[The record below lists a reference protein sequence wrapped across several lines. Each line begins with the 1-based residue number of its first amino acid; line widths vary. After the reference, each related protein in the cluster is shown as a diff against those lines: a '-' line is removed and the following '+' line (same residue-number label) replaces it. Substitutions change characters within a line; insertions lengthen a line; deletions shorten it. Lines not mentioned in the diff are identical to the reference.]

1 MLLRQLGHDVVH
13 SQEIGMKY
21 EPDDAQLFV
30 AAQDN
35 RVLVTKNRDDFVL
48 LHHAW
53 QRWSAGWGVNPAHAG
68 ILIIAADWSYPDAAQ
83 GIHDF
88 VQRRDFAANQ
98 LFEWRGQWYTGRAP
112 RSDRQ

>member
-1 MLLRQLGHDVVH
+1 VLLRQLGHDVVH

-68 ILIIAADWSYPDAAQ
+68 ILIIAADWPYPDAAQ
-83 GIHDF
+83 GMHDF

-112 RSDRQ
+112 RADHQ